1 MLPPFP
7 FPTLLAASQAIRAKQ
22 ISPLELT
29 QICLQ
34 RIEAIDPQID
44 AFITVTAES
53 ALAEAR
59 LATEEITRGEYRG
72 ALHGIPLAI
81 KDLFDVRGVATTAGS
96 PLLKGHVAQDDAYV
110 TGRLRQA
117 GAIFL
122 GKLNMH
128 EWALGVTGVN
138 PHFGPS
144 RNPWN
149 TAYITGG
156 SSGGS
161 GAALAAG
168 LCYGSLGSDT
178 GGSIRIPS
186 SLCGVVGLKPTYGRV
201 SVRGVIPLSWSL
213 DHAGPMGRSV
223 GDVEALFNVINVYDS
238 SDPYSIRNPE
248 FGMRTA
254 KRPAGDTNSEFQI
267 PHSEL
272 RIGVPD
278 DYFFSDL
285 HPETEAAY
293 RTAIKTL
300 GETGIELRGVSLPG
314 FEVAEKA
321 SAKILLA
328 EAAAYHRE
336 HIEQHADQIGPDV
349 LTRFHWGLEV
359 TGVEYALARRT
370 QVEWRHQLTQLFES
384 IDALALP
391 ATPFPATPIDESDP
405 VNLAKGNL
413 TRFTRMFNLTG
424 NPALVLPCGRTQN
437 GLPIG
442 LQIVGPH
449 WQEDKIILIA
459 RSYEEARGEFGI
471 MELAS
476 TSASPAATD

>member
-1 MLPPFP
+1 MPLPLP

-34 RIEAIDPQID
+34 RSEAIDPHIN
-44 AFITVTAES
+44 AFITITAES
-53 ALAEAR
+53 ALDEAR
-59 LATEEITRGEYRG
+59 AATDEIVHGRHRGP
-72 ALHGIPLAI
+72 LHGIPLAI

-96 PLLKGHVAQDDAYV
+96 PLLKENVAQADAFAIKQ
-110 TGRLRQA
+110 LRAA

-149 TAYITGG
+149 TACITGG
-156 SSGGS
+156 SSSGS

-178 GGSIRIPS
+178 GGSIRIPA
-186 SLCGVVGLKPTYGRV
+186 SLCGVAGLKPTYGRV

-213 DHAGPMGRSV
+213 DHAGPMARSV
-223 GDVEALFNVINVYDS
+223 LDVEILYAAIMEHDED
-238 SDPYSIRNPE
+238 DPYSAQLREAHPSGQE
-248 FGMRTA
+248 GARQF
-254 KRPAGDTNSEFQI
+254 
-267 PHSEL
+267 

-278 DYFFSDL
+278 AYFFNDL
-285 HPETEAAY
+285 HPETEVAY
-293 RTAIKTL
+293 RAAIKTL
-300 GETGIELRGVSLPG
+300 GEIGFELRDVALPG
-314 FEVAEKA
+314 FEVSEKA

-328 EAAAYHRE
+328 EAAAYHQE
-336 HIEQHADQIGPDV
+336 HIERHAEQIGEDV
-349 LTRFHWGLEV
+349 LTRFKWGLEV
-359 TGVEYALARRT
+359 TGVEYAFARRT
-370 QVEWRHQLTQLFES
+370 QVEWQHKMTQLFES
-384 IDALALP
+384 IDALVLP
-391 ATPFPATPIDESDP
+391 ATPFPATRIDESDP
-405 VNLAKGNL
+405 VALSRGNL

-424 NPALVLPCGRTQN
+424 NPAIVLPCSRTTD

-449 WQEDKIILIA
+449 WQEERILQIA
-459 RSYEEARGEFGI
+459 AAHEEARGVFG
-471 MELAS
+471 MVEC
-476 TSASPAATD
+476 

>member
-1 MLPPFP
+1 MLPPLP
-7 FPTLLAASQAIRAKQ
+7 FPTFLAASQAIRAKR

-34 RIEAIDPQID
+34 RIETIDPKIK

-59 LATEEITRGEYRG
+59 IATNETARGEYRG
-72 ALHGIPLAI
+72 PLHGIPLAI

-96 PLLKGHVAQDDAYV
+96 PLLKDNIAAEDAFV
-110 TGRLRQA
+110 IKQLREA

-138 PHFGPS
+138 PHFGS
-144 RNPWN
+144 ARNPWN
-149 TAYITGG
+149 TDYITGG
-156 SSGGS
+156 SSSGS

-213 DHAGPMGRSV
+213 DHAGPMGRCV
-223 GDVEALFNVINVYDS
+223 DDVAALFDVINAYDAN
-238 SDPYSIRNPE
+238 DPY
-248 FGMRTA
+248 A
-254 KRPAGDTNSEFQI
+254 RPASNFQ
-267 PHSEL
+267 PPTSNF

-300 GETGIELRGVSLPG
+300 GEIGFELRDVVLPG
-314 FEVAEKA
+314 FEVSEKA
-321 SAKILLA
+321 SGKILLS
-328 EAAAYHRE
+328 EAAAYHLE
-336 HIEQHADQIGPDV
+336 HIEQHADRIGEDV
-349 LTRFHWGLEV
+349 LTRFKWGLDV
-359 TGVEYALARRT
+359 TGVEYAFARRT
-370 QVEWRHQLTQLFES
+370 QVEWRHKMVLLFKS
-384 IDALALP
+384 IDALVLP
-391 ATPFPATPIDESDP
+391 ATPFPATRIDESDP
-405 VNLAKGNL
+405 VALSRGNL
-413 TRFTRMFNLTG
+413 TRFTRMLNLTG
-424 NPALVLPCGRTQN
+424 NPAIVLPCGHTAD

-442 LQIVGPH
+442 LQIVGTH
-449 WQEDKIILIA
+449 WQEETILQIA
-459 RSYEEARGEFGI
+459 RAYEEAYESMGLLIAEC
-471 MELAS
+471 
-476 TSASPAATD
+476 

>member
-1 MLPPFP
+1 MTPGLPFS
-7 FPTLLAASQAIRAKQ
+7 TIAQASAALQAKQ

-34 RIEAIDPQID
+34 RIEAINPQVN
-44 AFITVTAES
+44 AFIVVTAET

-59 LATEEITRGEYRG
+59 TATEEIARGEYRG
-72 ALHGIPLAI
+72 PLHGIPLAI

-96 PLLKGHVAQDDAYV
+96 PLLRDNVAQDDAFV
-110 TGRLRQA
+110 VKQLREA

-138 PHFGPS
+138 PHFGAA

-149 TAYITGG
+149 TDYITGG
-156 SSGGS
+156 SSSGS

-168 LCYGSLGSDT
+168 LCYGALGSDT

-201 SVRGVIPLSWSL
+201 SVRGVIPLAWSL
-213 DHAGPMGRSV
+213 DHAGPMGRNV
-223 GDVEALFNVINVYDS
+223 DDVAALFKIISMYDIN
-238 SDPYSIRNPE
+238 DPYSMRN
-248 FGMRTA
+248 M
-254 KRPAGDTNSEFQI
+254 NSEFHT
-267 PHSEL
+267 PHSQFQ
-272 RIGVPD
+272 IGIPD

-285 HPETEAAY
+285 HPDTEAAF
-293 RTAIKTL
+293 RAAIKTL
-300 GETGIELRGVSLPG
+300 GEIGFELRDVALPG
-314 FEVAEKA
+314 FEVSEKA

-328 EAAAYHRE
+328 EAAAYHLN
-336 HIEQHADQIGPDV
+336 HIEHDADHIGEDV
-349 LTRFHWGLEV
+349 LTRFKWGLDV

-370 QVEWRHQLTQLFES
+370 QLEWKHKIERLFDS
-384 IDALALP
+384 IDVLVLP
-391 ATPFPATPIDESDP
+391 ATPIPATRIEESDP
-405 VNLAKGNL
+405 VALSRGNL

-424 NPALVLPCGRTQN
+424 HPALVLPCGRTAD

-449 WQEDKIILIA
+449 WQEEKIIQIA

-471 MELAS
+471 I
-476 TSASPAATD
+476 DC

>member
-1 MLPPFP
+1 MAPPSLPFS
-7 FPTLLAASQAIRAKQ
+7 TLLAAGTAIHTRR

-34 RIEAIDPQID
+34 RISAIDSQLK
-44 AFITVTAES
+44 AFIAITAES
-53 ALAEAR
+53 ALAEAHT
-59 LATEEITRGEYRG
+59 ATDEIARGEYRG
-72 ALHGIPLAI
+72 PLHGIPLGI

-96 PLLKGHVAQDDAYV
+96 PLLKDNVAQDDAFV
-110 TGRLRQA
+110 VKQLREA

-138 PHFGPS
+138 PHFGTA

-156 SSGGS
+156 SSSGS

-178 GGSIRIPS
+178 GGSIRIPA

-201 SVRGVIPLSWSL
+201 SVRGVIPLAWSL
-213 DHAGPMGRSV
+213 DHAGPMGCSV
-223 GDVEALFNVINVYDS
+223 DDVAALFNVIDVYDTN
-238 SDPYSIRNPE
+238 DPYANPASTPMKWAVQLPTSS
-248 FGMRTA
+248 F
-254 KRPAGDTNSEFQI
+254 
-267 PHSEL
+267 
-272 RIGVPD
+272 RIGIPD

-293 RTAIKTL
+293 RAAIKTL
-300 GETGIELRGVSLPG
+300 SEIGFELRDVSLPG
-314 FEVAEKA
+314 FEVSEKA

-328 EAAAYHRE
+328 EAAAYHQE
-336 HIEQHADQIGPDV
+336 HIERHADQIGTDV
-349 LTRFHWGLEV
+349 LTRFQWGLEV
-359 TGVEYALARRT
+359 TGVEYALAHRT
-370 QVEWRHQLTQLFES
+370 QVEWRHKLAQLFAP
-384 IDALALP
+384 IDALVLP
-391 ATPFPATPIDESDP
+391 ATPFPATRIDESDP
-405 VNLAKGNL
+405 VALSRGNL

-424 NPALVLPCGRTQN
+424 NPAIVLPCGRTAD

-449 WQEDKIILIA
+449 WQEEKLIHIA
-459 RSYEEARGEFGI
+459 RAYEEARGEFRI
-471 MELAS
+471 AEW
-476 TSASPAATD
+476 

>member
-1 MLPPFP
+1 MRPPLP
-7 FPTLLAASQAIRAKQ
+7 FPTLLAASQAIHAKQ
-22 ISPLELT
+22 ISPLELA
-29 QICLQ
+29 QICLE
-34 RIEAIDPQID
+34 RIEALDPQIN
-44 AFITVTAES
+44 AFITITAES

-59 LATEEITRGEYRG
+59 VATEEVARGHYRG
-72 ALHGIPLAI
+72 VLHGIPLAI

-96 PLLKGHVAQDDAYV
+96 PLLKGNLARDDAFAV
-110 TGRLRQA
+110 QQLRAA

-122 GKLNMH
+122 GKLNLH

-138 PHFGPS
+138 PHFGAC

-149 TAYITGG
+149 TACITGG
-156 SSGGS
+156 SSSGS

-213 DHAGPMGRSV
+213 DHAGPLGRSV
-223 GDVEALFNVINVYDS
+223 DDVATLLEVIGRYDGV
-238 SDPYSIRNPE
+238 DPYSVKTLESRSQNQE
-248 FGMRTA
+248 A
-254 KRPAGDTNSEFQI
+254 W
-267 PHSEL
+267 
-272 RIGVPD
+272 RIGIPD
-278 DYFFSDL
+278 DYFFNDL

-293 RTAIKTL
+293 RAAIKTL
-300 GETGIELRGVSLPG
+300 RAIGFELRAVALPG
-314 FEVAEKA
+314 FEVSEKA

-328 EAAAYHRE
+328 EAAAYHLE
-336 HIEQHADQIGPDV
+336 HLEQHADQIGADV
-349 LTRFHWGLEV
+349 LTRFKWGLDV

-370 QVEWRHQLTQLFES
+370 QVEWHHQLTQLFTS
-384 IDALALP
+384 IDALVLP
-391 ATPFPATPIDESDP
+391 ATPFPATRIDESDP
-405 VNLAKGNL
+405 VALSRGNL

-424 NPALVLPCGRTQN
+424 SPAIVLPCGRTAA

-449 WQEDKIILIA
+449 WQEEKIIQVA
-459 RSYEEARGEFGI
+459 RAYEAERGEFG
-471 MELAS
+471 MAE
-476 TSASPAATD
+476 

>member
-1 MLPPFP
+1 MLPSLPFS
-7 FPTLLAASQAIRAKQ
+7 TIAQASVALRARQ
-22 ISPLELT
+22 ISALELT

-34 RIEAIDPQID
+34 RIEAIDPQIN
-44 AFITVTAES
+44 AFITLTAES

-59 LATEEITRGEYRG
+59 AATEEIAQGNYRG
-72 ALHGIPLAI
+72 PLHGIPLAI

-96 PLLKGHVAQDDAYV
+96 PLLKDNTAQDDAFV
-110 TGRLRQA
+110 VKQLREA

-138 PHFGPS
+138 PHFGAA

-149 TAYITGG
+149 TDTITGG
-156 SSGGS
+156 SSSGS

-178 GGSIRIPS
+178 GGSIRIPA

-201 SVRGVIPLSWSL
+201 SVRGVIPLAWSL
-213 DHAGPMGRSV
+213 DHAGPMGRCV
-223 GDVEALFNVINVYDS
+223 DDVAALYRVINVPDEN
-238 SDPYSIRNPE
+238 DAYSILNSDFGMGNGDFVFRNP
-248 FGMRTA
+248 
-254 KRPAGDTNSEFQI
+254 
-267 PHSEL
+267 HSTF
-272 RIGVPD
+272 RIGIPD

-293 RTAIKTL
+293 RAAIQTL
-300 GETGIELRGVSLPG
+300 SEIGFDLRAVALPG
-314 FEVAEKA
+314 FEQSEKA

-328 EAAAYHRE
+328 EAAAYRQE
-336 HIEQHADQIGPDV
+336 HIEQCADQIGEDV
-349 LTRFHWGLEV
+349 LTRFKWGLEV

-370 QVEWRHQLTQLFES
+370 QVEWRHKLETLFEA
-384 IDALALP
+384 IDALVLP
-391 ATPFPATPIDESDP
+391 ATPFPATRIDESDP
-405 VNLAKGNL
+405 VALSRGNL

-424 NPALVLPCGRTQN
+424 HPALVLPCGRTAE

-442 LQIVGPH
+442 LQIVGAR
-449 WQEDKIILIA
+449 WREDKIIQVA
-459 RSYEEARGEFGI
+459 RVYEEARGEFGI
-471 MELAS
+471 AES
-476 TSASPAATD
+476 